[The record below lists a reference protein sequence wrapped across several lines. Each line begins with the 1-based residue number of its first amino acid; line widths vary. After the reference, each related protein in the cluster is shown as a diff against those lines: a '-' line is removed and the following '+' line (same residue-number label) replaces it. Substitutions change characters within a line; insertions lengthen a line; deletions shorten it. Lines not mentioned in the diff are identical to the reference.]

1 MADSILTTISNITNI
16 TAEAISNLTTNAEEI
31 ITTIRNYISN
41 FTEEII
47 PTISNFTEEIIPT
60 ISNFTA
66 DDIVSW
72 RELWMMALGFEAP
85 VTYFSSIISSI
96 FVYILVLL
104 FCFIFYQMSRVFL
117 PWCIQEYVLDYFKT
131 LAFCTYCF
139 GHGVIRD
146 AHGHLGY
153 VFCCV
158 PLSTIS
164 ILIFHLGDG
173 TPLQVWLQY
182 LKRKIPLWKFVLK
195 VTAQILAGFSSWEL
209 GHIVYRLDFHHS
221 FDDRVSQQENCV
233 SDLNT
238 SPLSGFILETLV
250 VTYDFWLDQQTLSKY
265 VPIDL
270 ALKIFN
276 CAVLVCLGLSKTG
289 MYLHPAMATGHTLG
303 CGSTSI
309 WSHILVYWIGPFLGI
324 IIGMKLAKKYSLPFY
339 KRRNHQ
345 KKEDHVIKNS
355 DSGNRLSE
363 KTMNGV
369 SGSGLSEK
377 TINGV
382 SRNKEAFRKRL
393 ARQLSYPDLAKHPMT
408 WRDVWEVALG
418 FEPPVTHFSA
428 AISAII
434 IYLLALLFC
443 YVSYQLAK
451 ALMPGIVQEYVLDFF
466 KTLAF
471 CTYCFGHGV
480 IRNAHGHLGYVL
492 CVVPLNTASV
502 LIFNIGDGT
511 PLTVWSKYL
520 RGLIPKWKFILKVSA
535 QILAGFFAWE
545 LGHYILSLDF
555 HSTFSEKLIQKSN
568 CSSDLRIA
576 ALGGFALEG
585 IGVAY
590 DFWMNQQT
598 LSKYRPL
605 DIALKFTNTALV
617 VCIGVKMTG
626 MYIHPALATGRTIG
640 CGNTPI
646 LSHLLVYWGG
656 PFVGIY
662 LGLKAS
668 EFFCFFNESTDI
680 KENAKSVQSDSHNRK
695 VQSGKVRQRK
705 KQTGKET

>member
-1 MADSILTTISNITNI
+1 
-16 TAEAISNLTTNAEEI
+16 
-31 ITTIRNYISN
+31 
-41 FTEEII
+41 
-47 PTISNFTEEIIPT
+47 
-60 ISNFTA
+60 
-66 DDIVSW
+66 
-72 RELWMMALGFEAP
+72 MMAVGLEPP
-85 VTYFSSIISSI
+85 VTYFSSLISSI
-96 FVYILVLL
+96 FIYLLVLL
-104 FCFIFYQMSRVFL
+104 FCYIFYQMSRLFL

-139 GHGVIRD
+139 GHGVLRD

-153 VFCCV
+153 VLCVV
-158 PLSTIS
+158 PLNTVS
-164 ILIFHLGDG
+164 ILIFHVGDG
-173 TPLQVWLQY
+173 TPLEVWLRY
-182 LKRKIPLWKFVLK
+182 LKRKIPAWKFLLK

-209 GHIVYRLDFHHS
+209 GHLFYRLDFHRS
-221 FDDRVSQQENCV
+221 FDERVSQQENCE

-238 SPLSGFILETLV
+238 SPLSGFLLETVV

-270 ALKIFN
+270 ALKILN

-289 MYLHPAMATGHTLG
+289 MYLHPAMATGHTFG
-303 CGSTSI
+303 CGSTSV

-324 IIGMKLAKKYSLPFY
+324 LIGLKLAKRFRLPFY
-339 KRRNHQ
+339 KKPTLQKTESVVQNGDQSNSLTEKLIVNGFSENNEELRHRNTQ
-345 KKEDHVIKNS
+345 KASKTNGK
-355 DSGNRLSE
+355 SGMKSE
-363 KTMNGV
+363 KKKCKKAKTTCQCCHCVV
-369 SGSGLSEK
+369 SKEK
-377 TINGV
+377 H
-382 SRNKEAFRKRL
+382 L
-393 ARQLSYPDLAKHPMT
+393 MT
-408 WRDVWEVALG
+408 WRDVWVVALG

-428 AISAII
+428 AVSAII

-443 YVSYQLAK
+443 YVSYQLAR
-451 ALMPGIVQEYVLDFF
+451 ALMPRIVQEYVLDFF

-520 RGLIPKWKFILKVSA
+520 RGQIPKWKFFAKVSA

-555 HSTFSEKLIQKSN
+555 HSSFSEKITQKSN
-568 CSSDLRIA
+568 CNSDLRIA
-576 ALGGFALEG
+576 AIAGFALEG

-598 LSKYRPL
+598 LSKYKPL
-605 DIALKFTNTALV
+605 DIALKFTNTALI

-626 MYIHPALATGRTIG
+626 MYIHPALATGRTLG
-640 CGNTPI
+640 CGTTPI

-668 EFFCFFNESTDI
+668 QFISLPFIETPKIEES
-680 KENAKSVQSDSHNRK
+680 AKDVQNDAKFSEPRDKK
-695 VQSGKVRQRK
+695 VHAGKVRQRN
-705 KQTGKET
+705 KQTHKKS